1 METFILLNHDV
12 VKLPATTTR
21 KEQYLTRV
29 ETAES
34 LKRKLIVCEEQC
46 CLSFRNTTLLINED
60 TYTNA
65 SVLVIDNE
73 DEKGICLILISDIG
87 TFISSWMERGI

>member
-21 KEQYLTRV
+21 KEQYLTMV
-29 ETAES
+29 ESDKS
-34 LKRKLIVCEEQC
+34 LERKLCICEEQC
-46 CLSFRNTTLLINED
+46 GLSFRQSKILIKED
-60 TYTNA
+60 AYIDA
-65 SVLVIDNE
+65 SVLVVDHD
-73 DEKGICLILISDIG
+73 DEGIFLILISDIG